1 MSHSITHHGAIFG
14 VMAIE
19 ILLPIISYM
28 MSYARVK
35 MRYAQKPDYQVKMA
49 QGIIVTGISFWLQ
62 VWVIEK
68 KGPLFT
74 SMFTPLA
81 LIITAIFS
89 AFLWKETLHWGRS
102 NPFTFSGQYYF

>member
-1 MSHSITHHGAIFG
+1 
-14 VMAIE
+14 
-19 ILLPIISYM
+19 M
-28 MSYARVK
+28 MVYARVK

-89 AFLWKETLHWGRS
+89 AFLWV
-102 NPFTFSGQYYF
+102 